1 MTTGIDAIKNAC
13 QKVSDERLDDAK
25 EIIMQDYPFKPL
37 DNAGRDYTEAEKTKV
52 FRDDGFI
59 DRYSGE
65 KLVYPPVLRILS
77 YLMPKEFPF
86 HKNWKM
92 SECHIAYW
100 KLVPTIDHKKP
111 VSRGGEDE
119 YKNWITT
126 SQLGNSAKSNWT
138 LEELGWKLKASG
150 NLKNW
155 DGMLVWFM
163 EYVKENK
170 MQKVSYIKNWY
181 NAALEYYKDKVLYK
195 P

>member
-1 MTTGIDAIKNAC
+1 MITDIDAIESVCKKLK
-13 QKVSDERLDDAK
+13 QKKPEDAK
-25 EIIMQDYPFKPL
+25 KIIIKNLKFKPL
-37 DNAGRDYTEAEKTKV
+37 DNAGRGYTEVEKTKV
-52 FRDDGFI
+52 FLRDGFI
-59 DRYSGE
+59 DRYSGK
-65 KLVYPPVLRILS
+65 KLVYQPVLRILS
-77 YLMPKEFPF
+77 KEYPEIFPF

-100 KLVPTIDHKKP
+100 ELVPTIDHKKP

>member
-1 MTTGIDAIKNAC
+1 MTTDIDAIEKAC
-13 QKVSDERLDDAK
+13 EKVKQKKFEDAK
-25 EIIMQDYPFKPL
+25 KIIIKNLKFKPL
-37 DNAGRDYTEAEKTKV
+37 DNAGRGGYTEAEKTKV
-52 FRDDGFI
+52 FRRDGFI
-59 DRYSGE
+59 DRYSGK
-65 KLVYPPVLRILS
+65 KLVYQPVLRILS
-77 YLMPKEFPF
+77 DLMKKEFPF

-111 VSRGGEDE
+111 VSRGGKDE

-138 LEELGWKLKASG
+138 LEELGWKLKPSG

-155 DGMLVWFM
+155 DGMMGWFM

-170 MQKVSYIKNWY
+170 MQNVSYIKKWY
-181 NAALEYYKDKVLYK
+181 KAAHKYYPD
-195 P
+195 

>member
-1 MTTGIDAIKNAC
+1 MITDIDAIEKVC
-13 QKVSDERLDDAK
+13 EKVKQKKIKDAK
-25 EIIMQDYPFKPL
+25 KIIIKNLKFKPL

-52 FRDDGFI
+52 FRRDGFI
-59 DRYSGE
+59 DRYSGK
-65 KLVYPPVLRILS
+65 KLVYQPVLRILS
-77 YLMPKEFPF
+77 DLMKKEFPF

-111 VSRGGEDE
+111 VSRGGKDK

-138 LEELGWKLKASG
+138 LKELGWKLHAPGKMRD
-150 NLKNW
+150 W
-155 DGMLVWFM
+155 DGMMRWFM

-170 MQKVSYIKNWY
+170 MQNVSYIKKWY
-181 NAALEYYKDKVLYK
+181 KAAEKYYPD
-195 P
+195 

>member
-1 MTTGIDAIKNAC
+1 MTTGVDAIENVCKKVK
-13 QKVSDERLDDAK
+13 QKKIEDAK
-25 EIIMQDYPFKPL
+25 KIINKNYPFKPL

-52 FRDDGFI
+52 FRRDGFI
-59 DRYSGE
+59 DRYSGK
-65 KLVYPPVLRILS
+65 KLVYQPVLRILS
-77 YLMPKEFPF
+77 DLMKKEFPF

-138 LEELGWKLKASG
+138 LKELGWKLHARGKM
-150 NLKNW
+150 KDW
-155 DGMLVWFM
+155 DGMMGWFM

-170 MQKVSYIKNWY
+170 MQNVSYIKKWY
-181 NAALEYYKDKVLYK
+181 KAAEKYYPD
-195 P
+195 

>member
-111 VSRGGEDE
+111 VSRDGKDE

-126 SQLGNSAKSNWT
+126 NQLGNSAKSNWT
-138 LEELGWKLKASG
+138 LEELGWKLKDSG

>member
-1 MTTGIDAIKNAC
+1 MITDIDAIESVCKKLK
-13 QKVSDERLDDAK
+13 QKKPEDAK
-25 EIIMQDYPFKPL
+25 KIIIKNLKFKPL
-37 DNAGRDYTEAEKTKV
+37 DNAGRGYTEVEKTKV
-52 FRDDGFI
+52 FRDDGFM

-65 KLVYPPVLRILS
+65 KLVYPPALRILS

-100 KLVPTIDHKKP
+100 ELVPTIDHKKP

>member
-1 MTTGIDAIKNAC
+1 MITDIDAIESVCKKLK
-13 QKVSDERLDDAK
+13 QKKPEDAK
-25 EIIMQDYPFKPL
+25 KIIIKNLKFKPL
-37 DNAGRDYTEAEKTKV
+37 DNAGRGYTEVEKTKV
-52 FRDDGFI
+52 FLRDGFI
-59 DRYSGE
+59 DRYSGK
-65 KLVYPPVLRILS
+65 KLVYQPVLRILS
-77 YLMPKEFPF
+77 KEYPEIFPF

-100 KLVPTIDHKKP
+100 ELVPTIDHKKP

-155 DGMLVWFM
+155 DGMLGWFM

>member
-1 MTTGIDAIKNAC
+1 MITDIDAIESVCKKLK
-13 QKVSDERLDDAK
+13 QKKPEDAK
-25 EIIMQDYPFKPL
+25 KIIIKNLKFKPL
-37 DNAGRDYTEAEKTKV
+37 DNAGRGYTEVEKTKV
-52 FRDDGFI
+52 FLRDGFI
-59 DRYSGE
+59 DRYSGK
-65 KLVYPPVLRILS
+65 KLVYQPVLRILS
-77 YLMPKEFPF
+77 KEYPEIFPF

-100 KLVPTIDHKKP
+100 ELVPTIDHKKP

-155 DGMLVWFM
+155 DGMLGWFM

-181 NAALEYYKDKVLYK
+181 NAAGEYYKDKVLYK

>member
-52 FRDDGFI
+52 FRRDGFI
-59 DRYSGE
+59 DRYSGK
-65 KLVYPPVLRILS
+65 KLVYQPVLRILS
-77 YLMPKEFPF
+77 NLMKKEFPF

>member
-100 KLVPTIDHKKP
+100 ELVPTIDHKKP

>member
-1 MTTGIDAIKNAC
+1 MTTGIDAIKKAC
-13 QKVSDERLDDAK
+13 QKVGDERLDDAK
-25 EIIMQDYPFKPL
+25 KIITQDYPFKPL
-37 DNAGRDYTEAEKTKV
+37 VKAERNYTESEKTKV

-65 KLVYPPVLRILS
+65 KLVYPPALRILS

-100 KLVPTIDHKKP
+100 KLVPTIDHKIP
-111 VSRGGEDE
+111 VSRDGKDE

-138 LEELGWKLKASG
+138 LKELGWKLKDAG
-150 NLKNW
+150 DLKNW
-155 DGMLVWFM
+155 DGMMGWFM

-170 MQKVSYIKNWY
+170 MQNVSYIKKWY
-181 NAALEYYKDKVLYK
+181 KAAEKYYPD
-195 P
+195 

>member
-1 MTTGIDAIKNAC
+1 MITDIDAIESVCKKLK
-13 QKVSDERLDDAK
+13 QKKPEDAK
-25 EIIMQDYPFKPL
+25 KIIIKNLKFKPL
-37 DNAGRDYTEAEKTKV
+37 DNAGRGYTEVEKTKV
-52 FRDDGFI
+52 FLRDGFI
-59 DRYSGE
+59 DRYSGK
-65 KLVYPPVLRILS
+65 KLVYQPVLRILS
-77 YLMPKEFPF
+77 KEYPEIFPF

-100 KLVPTIDHKKP
+100 ELVPTIDHKKP

-155 DGMLVWFM
+155 DCMLVWFM